1 LEFIVGAPFSA
12 FSDREFRT
20 RFEEARN
27 LLLQGD
33 LDAFVI
39 VAPEHLYYFGGYD
52 SWVSVNSP
60 QAMIFTS
67 LDDEPTLILRDVDL
81 SLATETSWLSDIT
94 TYNMVLEDYPAG
106 LKDVLQQ
113 KGLVGGKVGIEKQ
126 SYALTYSLGQALET
140 ALPSFEFV
148 DSTSRL
154 GALRLTKSP
163 QELAYINKAA
173 TYAASGLKALQTQAR
188 TGINEM
194 ALGTEIDYALRKAG
208 SDYPAIPTELTS
220 GSRSAGCHGTPRN
233 RMVESGDLIHAEFA
247 GVEQRYHAVAF
258 QTLACGEPSPEAKEL
273 YDAGLA
279 SLRAGIGAIKPGASV
294 AAVEEAS
301 LEPLKALGLEQAAMM
316 RFGYGIG
323 IAYPPI
329 WLETLQIARGF
340 DQSLE
345 PGMVFVLHS
354 CLELPNENLGIIQGG
369 TYHLTPNGLNMIVGT
384 GDSEL
389 LIA

>member
-1 LEFIVGAPFSA
+1 MGAPFSA

-94 TYNMVLEDYPAG
+94 TYNMVLEDYPAR